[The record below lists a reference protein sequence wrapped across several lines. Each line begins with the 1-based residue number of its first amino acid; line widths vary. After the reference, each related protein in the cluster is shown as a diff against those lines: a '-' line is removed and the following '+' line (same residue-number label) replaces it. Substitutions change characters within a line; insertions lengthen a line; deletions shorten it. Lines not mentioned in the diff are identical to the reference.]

1 MSAKRADVLVIGAG
15 PAGIATAIAASLK
28 GLHVTVLDYRKPP
41 IEKSCGEGLLP
52 SAVTNLENLGIHLNP
67 RAGFPFCGIRF
78 SDEEFSASARITRGM
93 GYGVRRAE
101 LHRILMERACQLGVS
116 FHWGARVTGF
126 DGRGAQAN
134 GNNFPCKW
142 LVGADG
148 QNSAVGKWANLT
160 SRRPRLARFGFS
172 RHYSV
177 APWTDLVEVHWGPG
191 CQIFL
196 TPTGHDEVCVALLS
210 HDPQLRIDRALAHF
224 PEVAERLKIS
234 RPLTAELGGVTSLAR
249 AHSVVSGH
257 VALVGD
263 ASFTVDGVTGQ
274 GLSLAFQQAI
284 FLAEAFARDDL
295 AYYEIAHGEMSRAP
309 WRMTRLLLL
318 MDQSPWLRRKVLRLF
333 AGNPALF
340 KKIMSAHMAEIAQE
354 SLKATEVL
362 GLGWQVLRA

>member
-1 MSAKRADVLVIGAG
+1 LAKRADVLVIGAG

-28 GLHVTVLDYRKPP
+28 GLHVAVLDYRKPP

-52 SAVTNLENLGIHLNP
+52 NAVSNLRSLGVRLNSA
-67 RAGFPFCGIRF
+67 AGFPFCGIRF
-78 SDEEFSASARITRGM
+78 SDEEFSVSARIAKGT

-101 LHRILMERACQLGVS
+101 LHRSLVERACQVGVS

-126 DGRGAQAN
+126 DERGAQA
-134 GNNFPCKW
+134 GGTHFPCRW

-148 QNSAVGKWANLT
+148 QNSTVGKWANLRSQQ
-160 SRRPRLARFGFS
+160 SRLTRFGFS
-172 RHYSV
+172 RHYAV
-177 APWTDLVEVHWGPG
+177 APWSDLVEVHWGPG

-196 TPTGHDEVCVALLS
+196 TPTGDNEICIALLS
-210 HDPQLRIDRALAHF
+210 HDPQLRIERALTYF
-224 PEVAERLKIS
+224 PEVAKRLEGS
-234 RPLTAELGGVTSLAR
+234 RFLTAELGGVTALGRAR
-249 AHSVVSGH
+249 RVVSGH

-263 ASFTVDGVTGQ
+263 ASFTVDGITGQ

-284 FLAEAFARDDL
+284 LLAEAFERGDL
-295 AYYEIAHGEMSRAP
+295 DYYEIAHRGISRAP

-318 MDQSPWLRRKVLRLF
+318 LDQSAWLRRKVLRLF

-340 KKIMSAHMAEIAQE
+340 TKIMSAHMAEAAQE

>member
-1 MSAKRADVLVIGAG
+1 VAKRADVLVIGAG

-28 GLHVTVLDYRKPP
+28 GLRVTVLDYRKPP

-52 SAVTNLENLGIHLNP
+52 SAVTNLQSLGIHLDSS
-67 RAGFPFCGIRF
+67 AGFPFFGIRF
-78 SDEEFSASARITRGM
+78 SDEEFSASARVTRGT
-93 GYGVRRAE
+93 GYGVRRAQ
-101 LHRILMERACQLGVS
+101 LHRILVERACEVGVS
-116 FHWGARVTGF
+116 FHWGARVSGF
-126 DGRGAQAN
+126 DGRGAQVGGAY
-134 GNNFPCKW
+134 FPYRW

-148 QNSAVGKWANLT
+148 QNSTLGKWANLS
-160 SRRPRLARFGFS
+160 SRRPRFARFGFS
-172 RHYSV
+172 RHYAV

-196 TPTGHDEVCVALLS
+196 TPTGGDEICIALLS
-210 HDPQLRIDRALAHF
+210 HDPQLRIDRALTYF
-224 PEVAERLKIS
+224 PDVAKRLAGS
-234 RPLTAELGGVTSLAR
+234 RFLTAELGGVTALGRAR
-249 AHSVVSGH
+249 AVVSGH

-284 FLAEAFARDDL
+284 LLAEAFERGDL
-295 AYYEIAHGEMSRAP
+295 DYYEIAHREISRAP

-318 MDQSPWLRRKVLRLF
+318 MDQSAWLRRKVLRLF

-340 KKIMSAHMAEIAQE
+340 TKIMSAHMAEAAQE

>member
-1 MSAKRADVLVIGAG
+1 VGKRADILVIGAG

-28 GLHVTVLDYRKPP
+28 GLHVTVLDHRKPP

-52 SAVTNLENLGIHLNP
+52 SAVSNLKSLGIHLNSSS
-67 RAGFPFCGIRF
+67 GFPFCGIRF
-78 SDEEFSASARITRGM
+78 SDEEFSASARITRETGF
-93 GYGVRRAE
+93 GVRRAE
-101 LHRILMERACQLGVS
+101 LHRILVERACEAGVS

-126 DGRGAQAN
+126 DGTGAQAD
-134 GNNFPCKW
+134 GTHFPCRW

-148 QNSAVGKWANLT
+148 QNSTVGKWANLSSPR
-160 SRRPRLARFGFS
+160 SRRARFGFS
-172 RHYSV
+172 RHYAV

-196 TPTGHDEVCVALLS
+196 TPTGSDEVCVALLS
-210 HDPQLRIDRALAHF
+210 HDPQLRIDRALSYF
-224 PEVAERLKIS
+224 PEVAKRLKGS
-234 RPLTAELGGVTSLAR
+234 RALTAELGGVTALGRAR
-249 AHSVVSGH
+249 VVVSGH

-263 ASFTVDGVTGQ
+263 ASFTVDGITGQ

-284 FLAEAFARDDL
+284 LLAEAFAREDL
-295 AYYEIAHGEMSRAP
+295 VYYEIAHREISRAP

-318 MDQSPWLRRKVLRLF
+318 MDQSAWLRRKVLRLF

-340 KKIMSAHMAEIAQE
+340 TKIMSAHMAEAAQE

>member
-1 MSAKRADVLVIGAG
+1 MAKRADVLVIGAG

-28 GLHVTVLDYRKPP
+28 GLHVAVLDYRKPP

-52 SAVTNLENLGIHLNP
+52 SAVSNLRSLGVGLSSA
-67 RAGFPFCGIRF
+67 AGFPFCGIRF
-78 SDEEFSASARITRGM
+78 SDEEFSVSARIAKGT

-101 LHRILMERACQLGVS
+101 LHRSLVERACQVGVS

-126 DGRGAQAN
+126 DGRGAQVGGAY
-134 GNNFPCKW
+134 FPCRW

-148 QNSAVGKWANLT
+148 QNSTVGKWANL
-160 SRRPRLARFGFS
+160 SSQQSRLARFGFS
-172 RHYSV
+172 RHYAV
-177 APWTDLVEVHWGPG
+177 PPWTDLVEVHWGPG

-196 TPTGHDEVCVALLS
+196 TPTGDNEICIALLS
-210 HDPQLRIDRALAHF
+210 HDPQLRIERALTYF
-224 PEVAERLKIS
+224 PEVAKRLEGS
-234 RPLTAELGGVTSLAR
+234 RFLTAELGGLTALGRAR
-249 AHSVVSGH
+249 RVVSGH

-263 ASFTVDGVTGQ
+263 ASFTVDGITGQ

-284 FLAEAFARDDL
+284 LLAEAFERGDL
-295 AYYEIAHGEMSRAP
+295 DYYEIAHRGISRAP

-318 MDQSPWLRRKVLRLF
+318 MDQSTWLRRKVLRLF

-340 KKIMSAHMAEIAQE
+340 AKIMSAHMAEAAQE

>member
-1 MSAKRADVLVIGAG
+1 VAKRADVLVIGAG

-28 GLHVTVLDYRKPP
+28 GLRVTVLDYRKPP

-52 SAVTNLENLGIHLNP
+52 SAVANLQSLGIHLDSS
-67 RAGFPFCGIRF
+67 AGFPFFGIRF
-78 SDEEFSASARITRGM
+78 SGEEFSASARITRGT

-101 LHRILMERACQLGVS
+101 LHRILVDRACEVGVS
-116 FHWGARVTGF
+116 FHWGTRVTGL
-126 DGRGAQAN
+126 DGRGAQA
-134 GNNFPCKW
+134 GGAYFPCRW

-148 QNSAVGKWANLT
+148 QNSTVGKWANLS

-177 APWTDLVEVHWGPG
+177 VPWNDLVEVHWGPG

-196 TPTGHDEVCVALLS
+196 TPTGGDEICIALLS
-210 HDPQLRIDRALAHF
+210 HDPRLRIDRALTYF
-224 PEVAERLKIS
+224 PEVAKRLEGS
-234 RPLTAELGGVTSLAR
+234 RFLTAELGGVTGLGRAR
-249 AHSVVSGH
+249 GVVSGH

-274 GLSLAFQQAI
+274 GLSLAFQQAKL
-284 FLAEAFARDDL
+284 LAEAFERGDL
-295 AYYEIAHGEMSRAP
+295 DYYEIAHREISRAP

-318 MDQSPWLRRKVLRLF
+318 MDQSAWLRRKVLRLF

-340 KKIMSAHMAEIAQE
+340 TKIMSAHMAEAAQG

>member
-1 MSAKRADVLVIGAG
+1 LAKRADVLVIGAG

-28 GLHVTVLDYRKPP
+28 GLRATVLDYRKPP

-52 SAVTNLENLGIHLNP
+52 SAVTSLQSLGVHLNSSE
-67 RAGFPFCGIRF
+67 GFPFSGIRF
-78 SDEEFSASARITRGM
+78 SDEEFSASARITRGT

-101 LHRILMERACQLGVS
+101 LHRILVERACQVGVS

-126 DGRGAQAN
+126 DGRGAQA
-134 GNNFPCKW
+134 GGVYFPCKW

-148 QNSAVGKWANLT
+148 QNSAVGKWVNLS

-172 RHYSV
+172 RHYAV
-177 APWTDLVEVHWGPG
+177 VPWTDLVEVHWAPG

-196 TPTGHDEVCVALLS
+196 TPTGGDEICFALLS
-210 HDPQLRIDRALAHF
+210 HDPQLRIGRALAHF
-224 PEVAERLKIS
+224 PEVAERLKSS
-234 RPLTAELGGVTSLAR
+234 RPLTAELGGVTSLGRAR
-249 AHSVVSGH
+249 AVVSGN

-263 ASFTVDGVTGQ
+263 ASFTVDGITGQ

-284 FLAEAFARDDL
+284 LLAEAFARDDL
-295 AYYEIAHGEMSRAP
+295 AYYEIAHREISRAP

-318 MDQSPWLRRKVLRLF
+318 MDQSVWVRRKVLRLF
-333 AGNPALF
+333 AGNSALF
-340 KKIMSAHMAEIAQE
+340 SKIMSAHMTEIAQE
-354 SLKATEVL
+354 SLKATDVL

>member
-1 MSAKRADVLVIGAG
+1 LAKGADVLVIGAG

-52 SAVTNLENLGIHLNP
+52 TAVANLQSLGIHLDS
-67 RAGFPFCGIRF
+67 RAGFPFRGIRF
-78 SDEEFSASARITRGM
+78 SDEEFSTSARITRGT

-101 LHRILMERACQLGVS
+101 LHRILVERAGQLGVS
-116 FHWGARVTGF
+116 FHWGTRVTGF
-126 DGRGAQAN
+126 DGRGTQA
-134 GNNFPCKW
+134 GGVHFPCKW

-148 QNSAVGKWANLT
+148 QNSTVGKWANLS
-160 SRRPRLARFGFS
+160 SRRQRVSRFGFS
-172 RHYSV
+172 RHYAV
-177 APWTDLVEVHWGPG
+177 VPWTDLVEVHWGPG

-196 TPTGHDEVCVALLS
+196 TPTGSDEVCVALLS
-210 HDPQLRIDRALAHF
+210 HDPQLRIDQALAHF
-224 PEVAERLKIS
+224 PEVAERLKGS
-234 RPLTAELGGVTSLAR
+234 SPLTAELGGVTALGRAR
-249 AHSVVSGH
+249 GVVSGH

-263 ASFTVDGVTGQ
+263 ASFTVDGISGQ
-274 GLSLAFQQAI
+274 GLSLAFQQANI
-284 FLAEAFARDDL
+284 LAEAFAREDL
-295 AYYEIAHGEMSRAP
+295 GYYEIAHREISRAP

-318 MDQSPWLRRKVLRLF
+318 MDESAWLRRKVLRLF

-340 KKIMSAHMAEIAQE
+340 SKIMSAHMAETAQE

>member
-1 MSAKRADVLVIGAG
+1 MAKYADVLVIGAG

-28 GLHVTVLDYRKPP
+28 GFRVTVLDYRKPP

-52 SAVTNLENLGIHLNP
+52 SAVTNLQSLGIHLDSGV
-67 RAGFPFCGIRF
+67 GFPFRGIRF
-78 SDEEFSASARITRGM
+78 SDEEFSASARITRGT
-93 GYGVRRAE
+93 GFGVRRAE
-101 LHRILMERACQLGVS
+101 LHRILAERASQVGVS
-116 FHWGARVTGF
+116 FQWGVRVTGF
-126 DGRGAQAN
+126 DRRGALA
-134 GNNFPCKW
+134 GNTFFPCKW

-148 QNSAVGKWANLT
+148 QNSTVGKWANLT
-160 SRRPRLARFGFS
+160 PRRPRLSRFGFS
-172 RHYSV
+172 RHYAAV
-177 APWTDLVEVHWGPG
+177 PWTDLVEVHWGPG

-196 TPTGHDEVCVALLS
+196 TPTGGEEVCVALLS
-210 HDPQLRIDRALAHF
+210 HDPQLRIDRGLAYF
-224 PEVAERLKIS
+224 PEVAKRLQGA
-234 RPLTAELGGVTSLAR
+234 RPLTAELGGVTSLGR
-249 AHSVVSGH
+249 ASGVVSGH

-284 FLAEAFARDDL
+284 LLAEAFSRDDL
-295 AYYEIAHGEMSRAP
+295 SCYEIAHNEISLAP

-318 MDQSPWLRRKVLRLF
+318 MDRSAWVRRKVLRLF

-340 KKIMSAHMAEIAQE
+340 SKIMSAHMTEIAQA

>member
-1 MSAKRADVLVIGAG
+1 MAKRADVLVIGAG

-28 GLHVTVLDYRKPP
+28 GLHVAVLDYRKPP

-52 SAVTNLENLGIHLNP
+52 SAVSNLRSLGVHLNTN
-67 RAGFPFCGIRF
+67 AGFPFCGIRF
-78 SDEEFSASARITRGM
+78 SDEEFSASARITKGT

-101 LHRILMERACQLGVS
+101 LHRILVERACEVGVS
-116 FHWGARVTGF
+116 FHWGTRVTGF
-126 DGRGAQAN
+126 DGRGAQA
-134 GNNFPCKW
+134 GGTYFPCRW

-148 QNSAVGKWANLT
+148 QNSTLGKWANLS

-172 RHYSV
+172 RHYAV
-177 APWTDLVEVHWGPG
+177 APWDDLVEVHWGPG

-196 TPTGHDEVCVALLS
+196 TPTGDDEICIALLS
-210 HDPQLRIDRALAHF
+210 HDPQLRIERALTYF
-224 PEVAERLKIS
+224 PEVAKHLKGS
-234 RPLTAELGGVTSLAR
+234 RFLTAELGGVTALGRAR
-249 AHSVVSGH
+249 GVVSGH

-284 FLAEAFARDDL
+284 LLAEAFERGDL
-295 AYYEIAHGEMSRAP
+295 DYYETAHREISRAP

-318 MDQSPWLRRKVLRLF
+318 MDQSAWLRRKVLRLF

-340 KKIMSAHMAEIAQE
+340 TKIMSAHMAEAAQE
-354 SLKATEVL
+354 SLRATEVL

>member
-1 MSAKRADVLVIGAG
+1 LGKRADVLVIGAG

-52 SAVTNLENLGIHLNP
+52 TAVANLQSLGIRLDS
-67 RAGFPFCGIRF
+67 RAGFPFRGIRF
-78 SDEEFSASARITRGM
+78 SDEEFSTSARITRGT

-101 LHRILMERACQLGVS
+101 LHRILVERACGLGVS
-116 FHWGARVTGF
+116 FHWGTRVTGF
-126 DGRGAQAN
+126 DGRGAQA
-134 GNNFPCKW
+134 GGVHFPCKW

-148 QNSAVGKWANLT
+148 QNSPVGKWANLN

-172 RHYSV
+172 RHYAV
-177 APWTDLVEVHWGPG
+177 VPWTDLVEVHWGPG

-196 TPTGHDEVCVALLS
+196 TPTGDDEVCVALLS

-224 PEVAERLKIS
+224 PEVAERLKSS
-234 RPLTAELGGVTSLAR
+234 RPLTAELGGVTALGRAR
-249 AHSVVSGH
+249 GVVSGH

-263 ASFTVDGVTGQ
+263 ASFTVDGISGQ
-274 GLSLAFQQAI
+274 GLSLAFQQANI
-284 FLAEAFARDDL
+284 LAEAFAREDL
-295 AYYEIAHGEMSRAP
+295 GYYEIAHREISRAP

-318 MDQSPWLRRKVLRLF
+318 MDQSAWLRRKVLRLF

-340 KKIMSAHMAEIAQE
+340 SKIMSAHMAEAAQE

>member
-1 MSAKRADVLVIGAG
+1 VAKRADILVIGAG

-28 GLHVTVLDYRKPP
+28 GLHVAVLDYRKPP

-52 SAVTNLENLGIHLNP
+52 SAVSNLRSLGVPLNSSV
-67 RAGFPFCGIRF
+67 GFPFCGIRF
-78 SDEEFSASARITRGM
+78 SDEEFSANARITKGT
-93 GYGVRRAE
+93 GYGVRRTE
-101 LHRILMERACQLGVS
+101 LHRILVERACQVGVS
-116 FHWGARVTGF
+116 FHWGTRVTGI
-126 DGRGAQAN
+126 DGRGVQA
-134 GNNFPCKW
+134 GGAYFPCRW

-148 QNSAVGKWANLT
+148 QNSTVGKWANLS
-160 SRRPRLARFGFS
+160 SRRPRLVRFGFS
-172 RHYSV
+172 RHYAV
-177 APWTDLVEVHWGPG
+177 APWTDLAEVHWGPG

-196 TPTGHDEVCVALLS
+196 TPTGDDEICIALLS
-210 HDPQLRIDRALAHF
+210 HDPQLRIARALNYF
-224 PEVAERLKIS
+224 PEVAKRLEGS
-234 RPLTAELGGVTSLAR
+234 RFLTAELGGVTGLGRAR
-249 AHSVVSGH
+249 GVVSGH

-284 FLAEAFARDDL
+284 LLAEAFERGELD
-295 AYYEIAHGEMSRAP
+295 YYEIAHREISRAP

-318 MDQSPWLRRKVLRLF
+318 MDQSTWLRRKVLRLF

-340 KKIMSAHMAEIAQE
+340 TKIMSAHMAEAAQD

>member
-1 MSAKRADVLVIGAG
+1 VAKRADVLVIGAG

-28 GLHVTVLDYRKPP
+28 GLRVTVLDYRKPP

-52 SAVTNLENLGIHLNP
+52 SAVANLQSLGIHLDSG
-67 RAGFPFCGIRF
+67 AGFPFFGIRF
-78 SDEEFSASARITRGM
+78 SDEEFSASARITRGT
-93 GYGVRRAE
+93 GYGMRRAE
-101 LHRILMERACQLGVS
+101 LHRILVDRASEVGVS
-116 FHWGARVTGF
+116 FHWGTRVTGL
-126 DGRGAQAN
+126 DGRGAQA
-134 GNNFPCKW
+134 GGAYFPCRW

-148 QNSAVGKWANLT
+148 QNSIVGKWANLS
-160 SRRPRLARFGFS
+160 SRRPRLTRFGFS

-177 APWTDLVEVHWGPG
+177 VPWNDLVEVHWGPG

-196 TPTGHDEVCVALLS
+196 TPTGGDEICIALLS
-210 HDPQLRIDRALAHF
+210 HDPQLRIGRALNYF
-224 PEVAERLKIS
+224 PEVAKRLEGS
-234 RPLTAELGGVTSLAR
+234 RFLTAELGGVTGLGRAR
-249 AHSVVSGH
+249 GVVSGH

-284 FLAEAFARDDL
+284 LLAEAFERGDL
-295 AYYEIAHGEMSRAP
+295 NYYEIAHREISRAP

-318 MDQSPWLRRKVLRLF
+318 MDQSAWLRRKVLRLF

-340 KKIMSAHMAEIAQE
+340 TKIMSAHMAEAAQD

>member
-1 MSAKRADVLVIGAG
+1 MGKRADVLVIGAG

-28 GLHVTVLDYRKPP
+28 GLHVTVLDHRKPP

-52 SAVTNLENLGIHLNP
+52 SAVSNLKSLGIRLTSNS
-67 RAGFPFCGIRF
+67 GFPFCGIRF
-78 SDEEFSASARITRGM
+78 SDEEFSANARITRGA
-93 GYGVRRAE
+93 GFGVRRAE
-101 LHRILMERACQLGVS
+101 LHRILVERACQVGVS

-126 DGRGAQAN
+126 DGSGAQAD
-134 GNNFPCKW
+134 GTYFPCKW

-148 QNSAVGKWANLT
+148 QNSTVGKWANLS

-196 TPTGHDEVCVALLS
+196 TPTGSDEVCVALLS
-210 HDPQLRIDRALAHF
+210 HDPQLRIDRALTYF
-224 PEVAERLKIS
+224 PEVEERLKGS
-234 RPLTAELGGVTSLAR
+234 RALTAELGSLTALGRAR
-249 AHSVVSGH
+249 CVVSGH

-263 ASFTVDGVTGQ
+263 ASFTVDGITGQ
-274 GLSLAFQQAI
+274 GLSLAFQEAI
-284 FLAEAFARDDL
+284 LLAEAFGREDL
-295 AYYEIAHGEMSRAP
+295 GYYEIAHREISRAP

-318 MDQSPWLRRKVLRLF
+318 MDQSAWLRRKVLRLF
-333 AGNPALF
+333 AGNSALF
-340 KKIMSAHMAEIAQE
+340 TKIMSAHMAEAAQE
-354 SLKATEVL
+354 SLKAAEVI